1 MRCAR
6 SALLPLIILAACGS
20 GDGTEAGNTVM
31 VDTYLSTPDPGSA
44 SRDAAARR
52 CRARGQGGATH
63 IATRDTARRTVRHV
77 FRCG

>member
-6 SALLPLIILAACGS
+6 FALLPMTILAACGS
-20 GDGTEAGNTVM
+20 GDVTDAGSTVI
-31 VDTYLSTPDPGSA
+31 VDTYLSTPAPGSA

-52 CRARGQGGATH
+52 CRARGQGDATH
-63 IATRDTARRTVRHV
+63 TATRDTARGTVRHV